1 MGAGE
6 GYRGKEKREQ
16 REVRVGGSFTAAS
29 NETSKEESISPA
41 LLNLVRPKGEDDKRQ
56 SNRRK
61 EKKKKQTKKF
71 SFQKKGTSKRCNL
84 TNCQKPKASRPCTK
98 GDKTRYSGLVLGF
111 LEQMRDEDVCNN
123 ACRESVRVSVSLRKG
138 VLVGLLPWDE
148 NISQRENCG
157 CLVLQNP
164 PSFSDTEALISSLSE
179 STQL

>member
-1 MGAGE
+1 M
-6 GYRGKEKREQ
+6 
-16 REVRVGGSFTAAS
+16 GGSFTAAS
-29 NETSKEESISPA
+29 NETNEEESISPA
-41 LLNLVRPKGEDDKRQ
+41 LLNSVRPKGEDDKRW

-61 EKKKKQTKKF
+61 EKNKQTKKF

-98 GDKTRYSGLVLGF
+98 GDKTSYSGLLLGF
-111 LEQMRDEDVCNN
+111 LEQMRDEDVYNN
-123 ACRESVRVSVSLRKG
+123 ACCESVRVSVSLRKG

-148 NISQRENCG
+148 NIFQREKCG

-164 PSFSDTEALISSLSE
+164 PSFSETEALITSLSE